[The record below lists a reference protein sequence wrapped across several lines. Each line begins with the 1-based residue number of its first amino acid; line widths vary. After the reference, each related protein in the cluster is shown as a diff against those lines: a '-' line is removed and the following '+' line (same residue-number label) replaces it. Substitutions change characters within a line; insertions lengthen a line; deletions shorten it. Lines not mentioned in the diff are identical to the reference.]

1 MKIIVTGGAG
11 FVGTNVVNRLRQ
23 EGFKSIRVIRSSQYD
38 LRSKEIVGKMIQE
51 TEPDFIVHLAATV
64 GGIGANKSSPATF
77 FYDNMSMGL
86 NLIDVAS
93 KYRNLRKF
101 IMMGT
106 VCSYPSICDVPFSE
120 KSLWNGYPEATNAP
134 YGVAKKALYVMLD
147 AYRTQYGLNST
158 VLIPTNMYGP
168 YDNFDLDTSH
178 VIPAMI
184 RKFIQAKKDGA
195 SEVVCWGSGEVSR
208 DFLYVQDAA
217 DAIVRTVRHT
227 EPADLINLG
236 GYGET
241 KIKELATMIADIVN
255 FKGRI
260 VWDTSKPDGQSRR
273 WVSSEKAKQIL
284 GWQPT
289 TPMLDG
295 LQNTVKWYLESMSL
309 RT

>member
-11 FVGTNVVNRLRQ
+11 FVGTNVVDRLRQ

-51 TEPDFIVHLAATV
+51 TEPDFIIHLAATV

-120 KSLWNGYPEATNAP
+120 TSLWNGYPEATNAP

-184 RKFIQAKKDGA
+184 RKFMQAKKDGV

-217 DAIVRTVRHT
+217 DAIVRTIRHT

-289 TPMLDG
+289 TPMSDG

>member
-184 RKFIQAKKDGA
+184 RKFIQAKKDGV

-217 DAIVRTVRHT
+217 DAIVRTVKHT

>member
-1 MKIIVTGGAG
+1 MRIVVTGGSG
-11 FVGTNVVNRLRQ
+11 FVGTNVVNKLRE
-23 EGFKSIRVIRSSQYD
+23 EGFKSIKIIRSTQYD
-38 LRSKEIVGKMIQE
+38 LRSKELVFKMVQE
-51 TEPDFIVHLAATV
+51 TEPDCVIHLAATV

-86 NLIDVAS
+86 NLIDAVS
-93 KYRNLRKF
+93 QYRNLRKF

-106 VCSYPSICDVPFSE
+106 VCSYPANCSVPFTE
-120 KSLWNGYPEATNAP
+120 ASLWDGYPETTNAP
-134 YGVAKKALYVMLD
+134 YGIAKKALYVMLD
-147 AYRTQYGLNST
+147 AYRAQYGLDST

-168 YDNFDLDTSH
+168 YDNFDLNTSH

-184 RKFIQAKKDGA
+184 RKFVQAKEDRMP
-195 SEVVCWGSGEVSR
+195 EVVCWGSGEVSR

-217 DAIVRTVRHT
+217 DAVVRTIRNA
-227 EPADLINLG
+227 ESSGLINLG
-236 GYGET
+236 GCGET
-241 KIKELATMIADIVN
+241 KIKNLAEIIADILGFN
-255 FKGRI
+255 GRI

-289 TPMLDG
+289 TPMLAG
-295 LQNTVKWYLESMSL
+295 LQDTVKWYLESMSL